1 MKPRKCEPPS
11 GHLCGH
17 PVTVP
22 WVTWI
27 NTVPKVE
34 FTGVR
39 LPFPSRRR
47 GRQPRSKPKGATV
60 VVMTNGLA
68 SIGMTFGTWQEAMQA
83 AIASGRLAVTGEVR
97 GGQLVQFSDA
107 SGAQLNML
115 AVEPFATYA
124 GFDSTT
130 AANAHVTMVN
140 DVLALADIVTDNGTP
155 ISTIACNL
163 AQGPLLVDE
172 PTLEWEQLALSA
184 LGMDVALFD
193 NSEAFRAAGGQ
204 AVGLVVSHG
213 AAVVNSGNGAQV
225 PDASAQIA
233 VEIVGAE
240 YRYNTL
246 TNQRF
251 IHLDVI
257 SPVPMDVCIPDAET
271 LPAPG
276 AIVAGTAM
284 LVGSIKPPAGCGDGG
299 SCGCGSGGCG
309 SH

>member
-1 MKPRKCEPPS
+1 
-11 GHLCGH
+11 
-17 PVTVP
+17 
-22 WVTWI
+22 
-27 NTVPKVE
+27 
-34 FTGVR
+34 
-39 LPFPSRRR
+39 
-47 GRQPRSKPKGATV
+47 
-60 VVMTNGLA
+60 MTNGLA